1 MVENDERDLQAD
13 WSQLAALTPEAEE
26 VQKLLLT
33 LASALSSAEYAKEQ
47 IVVSSSRKQA
57 SRSEARY
64 RALVEQIPA
73 VTFMLALDEG
83 KNEMYVSPQIEKI
96 LGFTAEEWLADPV
109 LWFKQ
114 LHPDD
119 KALWNAEF
127 ARGIAT
133 GGPFRADCRAIARN
147 GEIKYIHGEAWLVR
161 DDQGNPLIL
170 QGIAQDVTDIKRAE
184 IAIREVQE
192 NKIRTERLAAV
203 GQLAASIG
211 HDLRNPLAA
220 MRNAMHY
227 IRKKIPSHPDPRVTL
242 FMDLIEKEL
251 RNANRIIGDLLDF
264 TRARPPMLQSIQ
276 LHDLVVDA
284 LSVVHPPRP
293 IDFRNL
299 VPKEGL
305 LVEVD
310 RDQFRQVLVNLLQNG
325 AEAMPE
331 DREGVIEITAR
342 ADQTYAYIDIADNGA
357 GIPPEKL
364 DKIFEPLFTT
374 KAKGTGLGLAIV
386 SNICKSHGGDVTVT
400 STVGTGSRFKIKLP
414 LQRIVEKQS

>member
-1 MVENDERDLQAD
+1 MHDTDAEAD
-13 WSQLAALTPEAEE
+13 WSRLLTLTPETEE
-26 VQKLLLT
+26 AQKLLLT

-47 IVVSSSRKQA
+47 IVVPSNQKQA

-83 KNEMYVSPQIEKI
+83 QNEMYVSPQIEKI

-119 KALWNAEF
+119 KPLWNQEF

-161 DDQGNPLIL
+161 DDLGNPLIL
-170 QGIAQDVTDIKRAE
+170 QGIAQDVTDIKKAE
-184 IAIREVQE
+184 IAIREAQE
-192 NKIRTERLAAV
+192 NKIRTERLTAV

-211 HDLRNPLAA
+211 HDLRNPLAS

-227 IRKKIPSHPDPRVTL
+227 IRKKIDSHPDPRVML

-264 TRARPPMLQSIQ
+264 TRARPPMLQSVQ
-276 LHDLVVDA
+276 LHDLMTDA
-284 LSVVHPPRP
+284 LGVVHPPRP
-293 IDFRNL
+293 VTFENL
-299 VPKEGL
+299 VPREGL

-331 DREGVIEITAR
+331 DREGRIVISATTDATHVHIE
-342 ADQTYAYIDIADNGA
+342 IADNGA

-364 DKIFEPLFTT
+364 EKIFEPLFTT
-374 KAKGTGLGLAIV
+374 KSKGTGLGLAIV
-386 SNICKSHGGDVTVT
+386 SNICKSHGGSISVK
-400 STVGTGSRFKIKLP
+400 STVGAGATFKLDLP
-414 LQRIVEKQS
+414 LPVVEKPA